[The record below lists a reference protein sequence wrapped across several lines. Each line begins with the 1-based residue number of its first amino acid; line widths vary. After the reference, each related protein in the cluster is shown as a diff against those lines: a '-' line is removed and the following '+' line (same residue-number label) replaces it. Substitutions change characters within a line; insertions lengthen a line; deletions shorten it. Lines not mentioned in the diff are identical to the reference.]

1 MSKLFNNKAADS
13 FAFGEFDLKKPGES
27 FVIFAHHW

>member
-13 FAFGEFDLKKPGES
+13 FAFGEFDLKKPES